1 MAPEIVTALVSSAGL
16 VLVAVVGVV
25 PALAALRR
33 TRAAVQE
40 QAEETR
46 GVTLEA
52 LDAVGSRLSAR
63 FDARVDDIRD
73 DIDAIR
79 EDVARVR
86 EWQAGHDAEH
96 LIIGRHHG
104 GPTA

>member
-1 MAPEIVTALVSSAGL
+1 MAPEVLISLITAGGL
-16 VLVAVVGVV
+16 VVTAVVGVI

-33 TRAAVQE
+33 TRSAVQA
-40 QAEETR
+40 QGEETR
-46 GVTLEA
+46 GVTLHA
-52 LDAVGSRLSAR
+52 LEDVREHVAAR
-63 FDARVDDIRD
+63 FDARVDDVRD
-73 DIDAIR
+73 DIDALR